1 MKDIKFRAWDKK
13 NKEWYMNGNVFDLN
27 YSGSYGDFFFDNDH
41 PCNMRDVD
49 LEWLQFTGIKDKNG
63 KEIFSGDII
72 RFADRW
78 EWYRSGGRT
87 RKEIEGDHV
96 KFPYEERV
104 VEIPD
109 CYEWLLSSEIQEY
122 WEVIGNIHE

>member
-1 MKDIKFRAWDKK
+1 VVILL
-13 NKEWYMNGNVFDLN
+13 GL
-27 YSGSYGDFFFDNDH
+27 S
-41 PCNMRDVD
+41 
-49 LEWLQFTGIKDKNG
+49 
-63 KEIFSGDII
+63 
-72 RFADRW
+72 DRW

>member
-72 RFADRW
+72 RF
-78 EWYRSGGRT
+78 
-87 RKEIEGDHV
+87 V
-96 KFPYEERV
+96 
-104 VEIPD
+104 
-109 CYEWLLSSEIQEY
+109 
-122 WEVIGNIHE
+122 